1 MEMQRFYETL
11 YITRPDISDEDISK
25 VQNTLNDIIT
35 NNKGEVLKS
44 EKWAE
49 RELSYAIEN
58 YTKGIYYLMVYKSP
72 PKVVTELEKSLRFFR
87 SDILRFVTVKIK
99 DGTAAAE
106 LKSSGNNVTEENG

>member
-72 PKVVTELEKSLRFFR
+72 PKVVTELEKSAGSSADTRAL
-87 SDILRFVTVKIK
+87 
-99 DGTAAAE
+99 AAGSVP
-106 LKSSGNNVTEENG
+106 LGRGDQTGSRR